1 MGVDWRWICSFLF
14 MEFKNADDASRALA
28 TMNGHPFD
36 AKHTFL
42 INRFTDFERYLNL
55 DETYVEPPPEEYKPK
70 ERVDWVRISE
80 SMAKPRWVFDGRGV
94 IDSREMVKLGV
105 RVESVGRQHQF

>member
-1 MGVDWRWICSFLF
+1 MGS
-14 MEFKNADDASRALA
+14 S
-28 TMNGHPFD
+28 
-36 AKHTFL
+36 
-42 INRFTDFERYLNL
+42 
-55 DETYVEPPPEEYKPK
+55 EEYKPK